1 MKKNI
6 SILGG
11 IITIIIRCL
20 LFGYFLSNLIDVVN
34 RAQSQVVNSIYK
46 KDLSFDSTEIVLNV
60 GNFDMGIFV
69 SYFGTKDGVQE
80 NIDTYFTTNVF
91 QVYFEDN
98 PYTWGTGNDWQMTS
112 MDLEICKE
120 GRFLG
125 ENKTTQ
131 LTNITG
137 NYICPKKDFEIKLSG
152 TTSSKSAN
160 LIYVTVDYCDQ
171 AVLDYRNPG
180 KKLKCKPQKEAD
192 EILAYMN
199 IFFAFITQ
207 YFDHNNYS
215 DNPIVNNIQLNYWP
229 LNKYISNNQMMK
241 YTRNQVTTKDSWLTA
256 SLFSNDYTYYT
267 GRLEY
272 TQIGTRDL
280 AATWSLFSVEID
292 MDEGFVLTE
301 RSVMTIL
308 DAFSIVGGMMGITF
322 TFTQYFIEKIQEN
335 MFIASIIGK
344 IFYQVDSDQ
353 TNLSPFKYSFRDLV
367 AYKARRCILKML
379 CKSITKQNL
388 KLKYKLYKKAK
399 SQIEREFDVVRMMK
413 TMRRVDLI
421 FKTLFSKSQ
430 AFFIPILKDNVLEES
445 DLNVIETDQYKKEI
459 DRIRNIQND
468 QLKIYISQLIL
479 SKDTSKLDKRILKH
493 LSDEYQAQ
501 TSKAKNKIETVAENA
516 LANKFR
522 KNILQNI
529 QQHTIDTNVVAESK
543 TEMAIATKDFKR
555 KQNLNGPTHNPFFDL
570 KQKLSLQ
577 PSIRYSDNNCND
589 TTVIAMSGQSSV
601 KNMISSQEN
610 SESIQNLKQGN
621 ARKGS
626 KKFDFQDVDYQ
637 NDWRL

>member
-1 MKKNI
+1 
-6 SILGG
+6 
-11 IITIIIRCL
+11 
-20 LFGYFLSNLIDVVN
+20 
-34 RAQSQVVNSIYK
+34 
-46 KDLSFDSTEIVLNV
+46 
-60 GNFDMGIFV
+60 MGIFV

-91 QVYFEDN
+91 QVYFVDN
-98 PYTWGTGNDWQMTS
+98 PNTWGTGNDWQQTPL
-112 MDLEICKE
+112 DLEICEE

-125 ENKTTQ
+125 ENQTTK

-137 NYICPKKDFEIKLSG
+137 NYLCPKKDFELKLSG
-152 TTSSKSAN
+152 TTSSKSAHI
-160 LIYVTVDYCDQ
+160 IYATVDYCDQ
-171 AVLDYRNPG
+171 DVLDERNPG
-180 KKLKCKPQKEAD
+180 RNLKCKTQEQTD
-192 EILAYMN
+192 EILPFMN

-215 DNPIVNNIQLNYWP
+215 NDPIVSNIQLNYWP
-229 LNKYISNNQMMK
+229 LNKLISNNQMMK
-241 YTRNQVTTKDSWLTA
+241 YTRNKVTTKDSWLTTN
-256 SLFSNDYTYYT
+256 LFSNDYTYYT

-272 TQIGTRDL
+272 TQIGTREL
-280 AATWSLFSVEID
+280 AAGWSMFSVEID

-322 TFTQYFIEKIQEN
+322 TFTQYLIEKIQEN
-335 MFIASIIGK
+335 MFLASIIGK
-344 IFYQVDSDQ
+344 IFYQNDSEKSYQQSDQ
-353 TNLSPFKYSFRDLV
+353 QQDDKILRSPKNNTFKQLFSSQRQTVVQCAPENLSPFKYSFRDLV
-367 AYKARRCILKML
+367 TFKIRRCFLKMM
-379 CKSITKQNL
+379 CGRKIKQNM

-445 DLNVIETDQYKKEI
+445 DLNVKETDQYKKEI

-493 LSDEYQAQ
+493 LSDEYRVQL
-501 TSKAKNKIETVAENA
+501 SNGKVKNDTVSGNA
-516 LANKFR
+516 LASQFR
-522 KNILQNI
+522 KNLLKNMQKQSIDNNNI
-529 QQHTIDTNVVAESK
+529 GEPKN
-543 TEMAIATKDFKR
+543 EMVIATNDLKR
-555 KQNLNGPTHNPFFDL
+555 KIINSNGPVNNHIFQL
-570 KQKLSLQ
+570 KQKINLQ
-577 PSIRYSDNNCND
+577 PSMRYSDRNCND
-589 TTVIAMSGQSSV
+589 STIIAMSGQSSV
-601 KNMISSQEN
+601 KNMINSQEN
-610 SESIQNLKQGN
+610 FESIQSLKKGK